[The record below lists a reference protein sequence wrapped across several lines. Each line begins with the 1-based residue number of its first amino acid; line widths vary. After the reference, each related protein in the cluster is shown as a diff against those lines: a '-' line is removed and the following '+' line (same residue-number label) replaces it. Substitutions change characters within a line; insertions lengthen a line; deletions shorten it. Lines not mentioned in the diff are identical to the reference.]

1 MKKTQLKAKHSR
13 REGIA
18 LSDATSHLKAM
29 ERRPFPPGQHGN
41 GFGKRMTDYGKQL
54 REKQKVKRMYG
65 LTEKQFSN
73 LFDEVSKKTGN
84 TAHMFVEVLESRFDN
99 AVYRAGFA
107 KTRAAGR
114 QAVTHS
120 HFLVNGKKM
129 NIPSYRV
136 RVGDEI
142 TLKEN
147 KKKKGLWKDIEE
159 AIAKKEVPSWL
170 SVSGLN
176 IKVTGRPTEEEVK
189 MQPFDARVIIEFYSR

>member
-13 REGIA
+13 REGVA
-18 LSDATSHLKAM
+18 LSDAASHIKAM

-41 GFGKRMTDYGKQL
+41 GFSKRLTDYGKQL

-73 LFDEVSKKTGN
+73 LFTEVSKKTGN
-84 TAHMFVEVLESRFDN
+84 TAHMFVEALESRFDN
-99 AVYRAGFA
+99 TIYRSGFA
-107 KTRAAGR
+107 KTRAAAR

-142 TLKEN
+142 TLREN
-147 KKKKGLWKDIEE
+147 KKKKELWKNIEE
-159 AIAKKEVPSWL
+159 SIAQKEIPSWL
-170 SVSGLN
+170 SVKGLDL
-176 IKVTGRPTEEEVK
+176 KVTGRPTEEEVK
-189 MQPFDARVIIEFYSR
+189 MQPFDAKMIIEFYSR

>member
-13 REGIA
+13 REGVA
-18 LSDATSHLKAM
+18 LSDAASHIKAM

-41 GFGKRMTDYGKQL
+41 GFGKRLTDYGKQL

-73 LFDEVSKKTGN
+73 LFIEVSKKTGN
-84 TAHMFVEVLESRFDN
+84 TANMFVEALESRFDN
-99 AVYRAGFA
+99 TIYRSGFA
-107 KTRAAGR
+107 KTRAMAR

-136 RVGDEI
+136 RIGDEI
-142 TLKEN
+142 TLREN
-147 KKKKGLWKDIEE
+147 KKSKGLWKNIEE
-159 AIAKKEVPSWL
+159 TIAKKEIPSWL
-170 SVSGLN
+170 SVKGLD
-176 IKVTGRPTEEEVK
+176 IKVTGRPTEEEIK
-189 MQPFDARVIIEFYSR
+189 TQPFDAKIIIEFYSR